1 LSTQPHSGV
10 AVYCAL
16 LKDELAAQDV
26 RKASFEQRGLAVVT
40 TAGVLA
46 SLVFGL
52 AAFASTGK
60 THPLPQ
66 DTRELLILA
75 LAVFVAAGVLA
86 ILTNLPI
93 AYRVP
98 KPAQLLRRA
107 QQDESETHALRWVA
121 GVYEGMLT
129 DAKRKNKCK
138 GELLFGALT
147 LEIIAVVI
155 VTIAA
160 AHAF

>member
-1 LSTQPHSGV
+1 LSTSSLGGV
-10 AVYCAL
+10 AVYYGL
-16 LKDELAAQDV
+16 LKDELAAQDA

-40 TAGVLA
+40 TAGALA

-66 DTRELLILA
+66 DTRELLVLA

-93 AYRVP
+93 VYRVP
-98 KPAQLLRRA
+98 KPAQLHRRA
-107 QQDESETHALRWVA
+107 QQDENEIDALRWVA

-147 LEIIAVVI
+147 LEIAAVI
-155 VTIAA
+155 ILTIAT